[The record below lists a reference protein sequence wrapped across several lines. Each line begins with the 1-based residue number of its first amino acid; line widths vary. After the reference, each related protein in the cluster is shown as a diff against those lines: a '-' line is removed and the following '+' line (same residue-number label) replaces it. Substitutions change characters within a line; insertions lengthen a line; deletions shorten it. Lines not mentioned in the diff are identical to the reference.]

1 MNTRG
6 LTELIVLNI
15 GLDLGVIS
23 TQLFTMLVVMA
34 LVTTFMAG
42 PVLRLLD
49 PRHELSEP
57 VEEELRRAERTASE
71 QLAVSVPTRSI
82 LVAPQGPSNLEA
94 LLTLAKAVPVPRPAR
109 RSTRPRA
116 TWRCWSSGRAPRR
129 STRTIR

>member
-42 PVLRLLD
+42 PLLRLID
-49 PRHELSEP
+49 PQQELSEP
-57 VEEELRRAERTASE
+57 VEEELRRA
-71 QLAVSVPTRSI
+71 
-82 LVAPQGPSNLEA
+82 
-94 LLTLAKAVPVPRPAR
+94 
-109 RSTRPRA
+109 
-116 TWRCWSSGRAPRR
+116 APRDPEQSPPASHQVDPR
-129 STRTIR
+129 RAAGPGQPATRC